1 MTAAAIS
8 ACAVNE
14 MHRTM
19 SSAHDVQYT
28 EFAAG
33 GEMRFQMVE

>member
-1 MTAAAIS
+1 MTVEMIS
-8 ACAVNE
+8 ACTLSK

-19 SSAHDVQYT
+19 SSAHDFQYT

-33 GEMRFQMVE
+33 REMRFQMVE